1 MGSEWVFHEVTR
13 STHNYDMGSLYIE
26 EDQWRIVAPTEPG
39 PQFHGTGGEMALWL
53 SADEGQNWTKD
64 RDITRNSP
72 LNHTYARRPV
82 NAHPDF
88 WALWSDGNPDEMSP
102 AHLYFTNRGG
112 DHVWRLPYDMKMDF
126 CEPKLVY

>member
-1 MGSEWVFHEVTR
+1 
-13 STHNYDMGSLYIE
+13 
-26 EDQWRIVAPTEPG
+26 
-39 PQFHGTGGEMALWL
+39 MALWL

-82 NAHPDF
+82 NAHPDV

-102 AHLYFTNRGG
+102 AHLYFTNRAG
-112 DHVWRLPYDMKMDF
+112 DQVWRLPYEMNMDF
-126 CEPKLVY
+126 SEPEPVY

>member
-1 MGSEWVFHEVTR
+1 
-13 STHNYDMGSLYIE
+13 MGSLYIE

-53 SADEGQNWTKD
+53 SSDEGQTWTKD

-102 AHLYFTNRGG
+102 AHLYFTNRAG
-112 DHVWRLPYDMKMDF
+112 DQVWRLPYEMNMDF
-126 CEPKLVY
+126 SEPEPVY